1 MTIKSQKRANASLTW
16 SLRFYRISGKGF
28 VFFRAKMNLLGFSN
42 DKITFLE
49 IKYAYTIALTLGCL
63 LAGS

>member
-1 MTIKSQKRANASLTW
+1 
-16 SLRFYRISGKGF
+16 
-28 VFFRAKMNLLGFSN
+28 MNLLGFSK
-42 DKITFLE
+42 DKKAFLE